1 MAYEEFFTNRDKPYS
16 ENLNDALCLV
26 DAFDLSVP
34 MSMPAG
40 FSNGEFSSNIGITR
54 KCGVGLVTLMSRDS
68 GVTIG
73 TDSISGSGEL
83 VFRIYPNF
91 NSFYKWSKILL
102 TKTGN
107 VTVGFRRVD
116 GTDISVTVDS
126 DGNISDNTDLRE
138 LKEIDLVL
146 TLSSATISQI
156 LVWFVNDQTVGRVRS
171 SALLEASQ
179 LANVNGQV
187 VAGEVKAVNGGTV
200 KTALDSLHSTVTS
213 EIEDLEDSIT
223 GETNAKLVLK
233 EDKSNKVTVLDSN
246 SSHYPSCTAVN
257 AGLNL
262 KEDKSNKV
270 TTLDSNSSHYPSCTA
285 VNTGLASKE
294 DKSNKVTT
302 LDNNSSHYPS
312 CSAVKTVTDAKENTS
327 NKVNSLDS
335 NSFSNTLYPSTNA
348 LKLALDLIKDM
359 VTCDITAEWQ
369 TIGSQNFNFKCIF
382 DVNLINLKYEIKV
395 KAGGSYILISSGT
408 ITSNQETV
416 NTTIRGYGTSPECLV
431 RIIFPYTLEE
441 VKSQTFTI

>member
-1 MAYEEFFTNRDKPYS
+1 MVFNEFITDKDKPYS

-26 DAFDLSVP
+26 DAFDLTVP
-34 MSMPAG
+34 LNMPAG

-107 VTVGFRRVD
+107 VTIGFRRVD

-146 TLSSATISQI
+146 TLSSATISQV

-294 DKSNKVTT
+294 DKSNKVTIF
-302 LDNNSSHYPS
+302 DGNSSHYPNNQAMEYLLIIIRDIVNVNIVPDFHYDS
-312 CSAVKTVTDAKENTS
+312 SRIYLKGQITYSFLSKAFIEMYYV
-327 NKVNSLDS
+327 NK
-335 NSFSNTLYPSTNA
+335 STGESKMA
-348 LKLALDLIKDM
+348 W
-359 VTCDITAEWQ
+359 AER
-369 TIGSQNFNFKCIF
+369 
-382 DVNLINLKYEIKV
+382 
-395 KAGGSYILISSGT
+395 APASSGT
-408 ITSNQETV
+408 FSEELKV
-416 NTTIRGYGTSPECLV
+416 NPDNYNYYFKVIAPNNTPYVPVLFVSPV
-431 RIIFPYTLEE
+431 YDKNNNI
-441 VKSQTFTI
+441 VG

>member
-1 MAYEEFFTNRDKPYS
+1 MSYNEFFTDKDKPYS

-26 DAFDLSVP
+26 DAFDLTVP
-34 MSMPAG
+34 LNMPAG
-40 FSNGEFSSNIGITR
+40 FSNGEFSSNIGITK

-73 TDSISGSGEL
+73 TDSIAGSGEV

-107 VTVGFRRVD
+107 VTIGFRRVD
-116 GTDISVTVDS
+116 GTDISVTVDN

-146 TLSSATISQI
+146 TLSSATISQV

-200 KTALDSLHSTVTS
+200 KTALDSLHSTVTD

-223 GETNAKLVLK
+223 GETNTKLVLK
-233 EDKSNKVTVLDSN
+233 EDKSNKVTALDSN

-257 AGLNL
+257 TGLNL

-285 VNTGLASKE
+285 VNTGLALKE

-302 LDNNSSHYPS
+302 LDNNSSHYPTT
-312 CSAVKTVTDAKENTS
+312 SALQNVLKVIGQLTAQSIDITYSDLRTYDDVISGKIISNILGVTCKFYNMNGNLVLTQNLTS
-327 NKVNSLDS
+327 SPQ
-335 NSFSNTLYPSTNA
+335 SFS
-348 LKLALDLIKDM
+348 
-359 VTCDITAEWQ
+359 V
-369 TIGSQNFNFKCIF
+369 TIGS
-382 DVNLINLKYEIKV
+382 
-395 KAGGSYILISSGT
+395 SGRYT
-408 ITSNQETV
+408 PKLVITLPDTDIV
-416 NTTIRGYGTSPECLV
+416 V
-431 RIIFPYTLEE
+431 YTHEML
-441 VKSQTFTI
+441 

>member
-1 MAYEEFFTNRDKPYS
+1 MSYNEFFTDKDKPYS

-73 TDSISGSGEL
+73 TDSIAGSGEV

-91 NSFYKWSKILL
+91 NSFYKWSRILL

-107 VTVGFRRVD
+107 VTIGFRRVD

-146 TLSSATISQI
+146 TLSSATISQV

-257 AGLNL
+257 
-262 KEDKSNKV
+262 
-270 TTLDSNSSHYPSCTA
+270 
-285 VNTGLASKE
+285 TGLALKE